1 MYKISNKH
9 LEGVKEVIDAH
20 HFTESG
26 GIIDRALDVAVS
38 KNDKYLN
45 NAKITYNK
53 KSFRKMGRM

>member
-26 GIIDRALDVAVS
+26 GILDRALDVAVS
-38 KNDKYLN
+38 KNDRYLK
-45 NAKITYNK
+45 NAEITYDK
-53 KSFRKMGRM
+53 KRTRKIGRL